1 MIGAIVKAFDKKFN
15 VQALPYQPIEV
26 VEAFRKVDRI
36 LDTAW
41 LPEHVTT
48 AENMFG
54 NLLHRYGFTPEQ
66 RVSPLVVGMVER
78 INSCRETVFKQ
89 WEANYQ

>member
-41 LPEHVTT
+41 LPGHIDT
-48 AENMFG
+48 AESMMV
-54 NLLHRYGFTPEQ
+54 NLLNRYNFTKEQ
-66 RVSPLVVGMVER
+66 RSSPLVVGMQER
-78 INSCRETVFKQ
+78 INTRREQVTREWQ
-89 WEANYQ
+89 QNYA

>member
-41 LPEHVTT
+41 LPGHIDT
-48 AENMFG
+48 AESMMV
-54 NLLHRYGFTPEQ
+54 NLLNRYNFTKEQ
-66 RVSPLVVGMVER
+66 RSSPLVVGMQER
-78 INSCRETVFKQ
+78 INTRREQVSREWQ
-89 WEANYQ
+89 QNYA

>member
-1 MIGAIVKAFDKKFN
+1 MKNIIRLMLAAEAARDWVDIGN
-15 VQALPYQPIEV
+15 ALGEGL
-26 VEAFRKVDRI
+26 A
-36 LDTAW
+36 A
-41 LPEHVTT
+41 T

>member
-41 LPEHVTT
+41 LPGHIDT
-48 AENMFG
+48 AESMMV
-54 NLLHRYGFTPEQ
+54 NLLNRYNFTKEQ
-66 RVSPLVVGMVER
+66 RSSPLVVGMQER
-78 INSCRETVFKQ
+78 INTRREQVTRQ
-89 WEANYQ
+89 WQQNYA